1 MTQHYKKQSDSIPT
15 AWTRSDFSWPASANQ
30 AERDR
35 ILTYLEE
42 RFGLPAELFD
52 DFLLYAKKD
61 TWSLLKKSIWL
72 EQTAGFKVISVGLK
86 SFRRIG
92 GYIKPTTRF
101 IQMFGANAQKSRYEL
116 NELELQQIMADE
128 PIDVEWPIE
137 PGYVILLFKNDIIG
151 LGFLSQNRIQP
162 QLPGQKSK

>member
-1 MTQHYKKQSDSIPT
+1 M
-15 AWTRSDFSWPASANQ
+15 
-30 AERDR
+30 
-35 ILTYLEE
+35 
-42 RFGLPAELFD
+42 
-52 DFLLYAKKD
+52 
-61 TWSLLKKSIWL
+61 WSV
-72 EQTAGFKVISVGLK
+72 GFFVGLK
-86 SFRRIG
+86 FFRRIG

-101 IQMFGANAQKSRYEL
+101 IQMFGSKAQRSRYEL

>member
-1 MTQHYKKQSDSIPT
+1 
-15 AWTRSDFSWPASANQ
+15 
-30 AERDR
+30 
-35 ILTYLEE
+35 
-42 RFGLPAELFD
+42 
-52 DFLLYAKKD
+52 

-137 PGYVILLFKNDIIG
+137 PGYVILSHQNRIIG
-151 LGFLSQNRIQP
+151 LGFFSQNRIQP
-162 QLPGQKSK
+162 QLPRQKSK